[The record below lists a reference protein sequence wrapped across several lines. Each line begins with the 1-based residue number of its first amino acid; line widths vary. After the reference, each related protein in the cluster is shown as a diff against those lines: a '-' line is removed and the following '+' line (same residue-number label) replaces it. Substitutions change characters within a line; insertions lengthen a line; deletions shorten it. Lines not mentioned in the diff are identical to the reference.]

1 LDSKLDPAH
10 HGFESFRVRANGIA
24 VHGARTG
31 RGAPLLL
38 LHGWP
43 EFWLTW
49 ARCMRRL
56 SDRFDLI
63 APDLRGFGATQQP
76 TRGPARDADPEVH
89 AADMVALLDQL
100 GIAQIGVV
108 AHDVGAHVAQIL
120 ARQHPERITGLFFF
134 NCPYPGI
141 GRRWAEAG
149 HLIEI
154 WYQSFHQ
161 MPWAAELVGS
171 SRATCRTYIGH
182 FLRHWAHDPHAFDDD
197 LEAWVDNFMRPGNLQ
212 GGFDWYLSVATARAA
227 VIREEAPPL
236 PRIELPTRIM
246 WGRHDPILKAA
257 WVDRLPEYFRDPEVT
272 IAEDAG
278 HFVHYET
285 PEPASAAIAA
295 FFERVNGE
303 RVNRDRV
310 NGR

>member
-1 LDSKLDPAH
+1 MNPKLDPAH
-10 HGFESFRVRANGIA
+10 HGFESLRLPGSGVVLHCAS
-24 VHGARTG
+24 TG
-31 RGAPLLL
+31 RGPPLVL

-56 SDRFDLI
+56 GDRFRVV
-63 APDLRGFGATQQP
+63 APDLCGFGDTEKP
-76 TRGPARDADPEVH
+76 GSGPSRAVGPEAH
-89 AADMVALLDQL
+89 AADVIAVLDRL
-100 GIAQIGVV
+100 EIAPVGVV
-108 AHDVGAHVAQIL
+108 AHDVGALVAQAL

-161 MPWAAELVGS
+161 MPWAAGLVGA
-171 SRATCRTYIGH
+171 SRDACRTYIGH
-182 FLRHWAHDPHAFDDD
+182 FLRHWAYDPHAFDAD
-197 LEAWVDNFMRPGNLQ
+197 LEAWVDNFMKPGNLQ
-212 GGFDWYLSVATARAA
+212 GGFNWYLSIAPARAA
-227 VIREEAPPL
+227 VIRQEAPVV
-236 PRIELPTRIM
+236 PRIELPTRVM
-246 WGRHDPILKAA
+246 WGRHDPVLKAP

-272 IAEDAG
+272 FAEDAG

-295 FFERVNGE
+295 FF
-303 RVNRDRV
+303 DRASW
-310 NGR
+310 R

>member
-1 LDSKLDPAH
+1 LDPQLDPTH
-10 HGFESFRVRANGIA
+10 HGFESHRLAVNGIV
-24 VHGARTG
+24 VHCARTG
-31 RGAPLLL
+31 RGRPLLL

-49 ARCMRRL
+49 APCMRRL
-56 SDRFDLI
+56 ADRFQLR
-63 APDLRGFGATQQP
+63 APDLRGFGDSEKP
-76 TRGPARDADPEVH
+76 TSGPSRAAGPEVH
-89 AADMVALLDQL
+89 AADMLALMDELRL
-100 GIAQIGVV
+100 ERVGVV
-108 AHDVGAHVAQIL
+108 AHDVGAYVAQTL
-120 ARQHPERITGLFFF
+120 ARAHPERIAGLFFF

-141 GRRWAEAG
+141 GRRWAEAT

-171 SRATCRTYIGH
+171 SRAACRTYIGH
-182 FLRHWAHDPHAFDDD
+182 FLRDWAHDPHAFDGD
-197 LEAWVDNFMRPGNLQ
+197 LEAWVDNFLKPGNLQ
-212 GGFDWYLSVATARAA
+212 GGFDWYLSVAAARLT

-246 WGRHDPILKAA
+246 WGRHDPVLKAE
-257 WVDRLPEYFRDPEVT
+257 WTDRLPEYFRDPEIT

-285 PEPASAAIAA
+285 PDRASAAIAK
-295 FFERVNGE
+295 FFGE
-303 RVNRDRV
+303 MDWA
-310 NGR
+310 

>member
-1 LDSKLDPAH
+1 LDARLDPAH
-10 HGFESFRVRANGIA
+10 HGFESFRVRVNGIA

-56 SDRFDLI
+56 ADRFDLL
-63 APDLRGFGATQQP
+63 APDLRGFGATGKP
-76 TRGPARDADPEVH
+76 TRDPSRDACPEVH
-89 AADMVALLDQL
+89 AADMLALLDEL

-108 AHDVGAHVAQIL
+108 AHDVGAFVAQAL
-120 ARQHPERITGLFFF
+120 ARQHPERIAGLFFF

-161 MPWAAELVGS
+161 MAWAAELVGS
-171 SRATCRTYIGH
+171 SRAACRTYIGH
-182 FLRHWAHDPHAFDDD
+182 FLCHWAHDPHAFDDD

-212 GGFDWYLSVATARAA
+212 GGFDWYLSVAAARAA
-227 VIREEAPPL
+227 VIREQAPPL

-257 WVDRLPEYFRDPEVT
+257 WVDRLPEYFREPEVT

-285 PEPASAAIAA
+285 PGAASAAIAA
-295 FFERVNGE
+295 FFERVN
-303 RVNRDRV
+303 RDGV
-310 NGR
+310 SGR